1 MRCLCWFMLML
12 VLTGA
17 EAVRADEGPR
27 RTRRVE
33 SGPARPAAVPPP
45 EAAAPAPPTAAAAPA
60 APVAT
65 VRPGLL
71 EPTFLREGVGRG
83 TVVSFEVQ
91 AGQAVAWELVVREID
106 GPVAQIFAGQ
116 GAPPARIPWDGRL
129 LDGSLAW
136 CELGYTYELA
146 YADSTGTVGTIAGAD
161 FTLPAYSREDPRGL
175 SFLLSGHKLTPGG
188 RGDPLAAARAGLQPI
203 AANLDRIGGNSTV
216 RVEVLARD
224 ETVALAL
231 GQTVRAALAD
241 LLANPSRV
249 LDLYVG
255 TAEAAPELGTLLV
268 TTVPAGAYSA
278 RTAN

>member
-1 MRCLCWFMLML
+1 MRWVCWFMVML
-12 VLTGA
+12 VLGGA
-17 EAVRADEGPR
+17 DAVRADEAPR

-33 SGPARPAAVPPP
+33 SGPARPGPA
-45 EAAAPAPPTAAAAPA
+45 EASPSPALAPQPTGT
-60 APVAT
+60 APVAAAT
-65 VRPGLL
+65 STRPTLL

-83 TVVSFEVQ
+83 TLVSFEVQ
-91 AGQAVAWELVVREID
+91 AEEAVAWELVVREID

-146 YADSTGTVGTIAGAD
+146 YADSNGTVGTVAGAD

-175 SFLLSGHKLTPGG
+175 SFLLPGQRLAPGG
-188 RGDPLAAARAGLQPI
+188 RGDPVAAAKAGLQSI
-203 AANLDRIGGNSTV
+203 ATNLDRIGGNSAV
-216 RVEVLARD
+216 RIEVLARD

-231 GQTVRAALAD
+231 GQAVRAALAA
-241 LLANPSRV
+241 LLANPGRV

-255 TAEAAPELGTLLV
+255 TAEAAPESGTLLV
-268 TTVPAGAYSA
+268 TTAPAGAT
-278 RTAN
+278 TAN

>member
-12 VLTGA
+12 VVAGPDL
-17 EAVRADEGPR
+17 VRADEGPR

-33 SGPARPAAVPPP
+33 SGPARPAAVEQPQ
-45 EAAAPAPPTAAAAPA
+45 AAAPTPPSVPAPQTAPA
-60 APVAT
+60 TSA
-65 VRPGLL
+65 RPTLL

-83 TVVSFEVQ
+83 TVVCFEVQ
-91 AGQAVAWELVVREID
+91 AEQAVAWELVVREID

-116 GAPPARIPWDGRL
+116 GPPPARIPWDGRL

-136 CELGYTYELA
+136 CDLGYTYELV
-146 YADSTGTVGTIAGAD
+146 YADSAGTVGTEAGTD

-175 SFLLSGHKLTPGG
+175 SFLLPGQRLAAGG
-188 RGDPLAAARAGLQPI
+188 RGDQEAAARAGLQSI
-203 AANLDRIGGNSTV
+203 AAGLDRIGGNTPV

-224 ETVALAL
+224 EAAALAL
-231 GQTVRAALAD
+231 GQTVRSALAG
-241 LLANPSRV
+241 LLANPNRV

-255 TAEAAPELGTLLV
+255 TADAAPDQGTLLI
-268 TTVPAGAYSA
+268 TTIPPGAYSA